1 MEETPYENWANSVNS
16 VKETFVKV
24 KNYPNYSVSDLGRV
38 RNDNRNK
45 ILQYNI
51 MKNGYARVDLCNKF
65 GVKHHSVHRL
75 VAETF
80 IFNKENKEYVN
91 HINGIKTDN
100 FKSNLEWVT
109 PMENTRHAIDTG
121 LFLIADKSPLS
132 KISNDVIKI
141 IPLMFLLGGS
151 RRSIAES
158 LGVSKKTIQNILE
171 KRTYASV
178 CIKIDLKN
186 TYLPRGK
193 SGKMFS
199 KNDIAYL
206 LENTE
211 LTIDHKKTIEA

>member
-100 FKSNLEWVT
+100 FKSNLE
-109 PMENTRHAIDTG
+109 
-121 LFLIADKSPLS
+121 
-132 KISNDVIKI
+132 
-141 IPLMFLLGGS
+141 
-151 RRSIAES
+151 
-158 LGVSKKTIQNILE
+158 
-171 KRTYASV
+171 
-178 CIKIDLKN
+178 
-186 TYLPRGK
+186 
-193 SGKMFS
+193 
-199 KNDIAYL
+199 
-206 LENTE
+206 
-211 LTIDHKKTIEA
+211 